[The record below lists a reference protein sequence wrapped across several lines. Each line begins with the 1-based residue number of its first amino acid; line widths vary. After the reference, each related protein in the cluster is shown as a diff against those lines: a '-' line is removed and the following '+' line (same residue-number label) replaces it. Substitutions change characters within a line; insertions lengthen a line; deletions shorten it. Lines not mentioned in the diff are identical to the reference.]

1 MTYAEFS
8 CNLRL
13 ADIAPSELLVPPS
26 PQERR
31 RLDRSLCAEL
41 LDPLLRRLARQ
52 EALCRRVLGRLA
64 RAFLRRRAHQ
74 RLGFVRLDDY
84 ARERLGLSG
93 RELQDL
99 ARVVERLDAL
109 PAVARAFGD
118 GALSWSHLR
127 LLVAVATPETETA
140 WLARARAETVRGL
153 DAAIAAAR
161 GAAPDPDEEA
171 VDGEPRTRF
180 HLRCP
185 RRVRRLWRHAA
196 ELASRMSGARLPA
209 WRAAEAIAA
218 EGLASEAADAVPE
231 AQPSDPAPRAR
242 TPLPPAAWEAVAEA
256 LPDDVGR
263 LLFDAD
269 SVNPFELDA
278 RLRAVVRALQRIDF
292 QTGRLLRLVGELR
305 LHRAFGF
312 ASLPDYVRERLG
324 CSARKTR
331 ALVALDRRLAELR
344 LLAAA
349 YRDGQLS
356 FARALGL
363 LPVIHAANEAA
374 WVARAQEV
382 TVRRLG
388 DLVDWALEAG
398 ASEPP
403 PAEATLVLPPLDE
416 VQMCARGCNA
426 EVRFEAPAS
435 VVALF
440 RAAVGAFTPRGAP
453 AWEGLERLLRH
464 VTAEWERRPRHRD
477 PIFERD
483 GWRCAVPACTA
494 RTSLH
499 DHHVLYR
506 SRGGE
511 NTRDNRVAICAAHH
525 LNGIHRFRIR
535 VAGVAPH
542 DLTWEIGFRQGRPP
556 LLRTHGD
563 RYLDPRENTAHLSL
577 PNSAASAGS
586 W

>member
-1 MTYAEFS
+1 M
-8 CNLRL
+8 
-13 ADIAPSELLVPPS
+13 DIVSSELLAPPLA
-26 PQERR
+26 QERR

-64 RAFLRRRAHQ
+64 RAFLHRRAHQ
-74 RLGFVRLDDY
+74 HLGFVRIDDY
-84 ARERLGLSG
+84 ARERLGMSG

-99 ARVVERLDAL
+99 ARVVERLDVL
-109 PAVARAFGD
+109 PAVARAFGN
-118 GALSWSHLR
+118 GTLSWSHLR
-127 LLVAVATPETETA
+127 LLVAVATAETEA
-140 WLARARAETVRGL
+140 SWLARARADTVRGL
-153 DAAIAAAR
+153 SAAVASAR
-161 GAAPDPDEEA
+161 GGPPDPDEDT
-171 VDGEPRTRF
+171 VDGETPGRF

-218 EGLASEAADAVPE
+218 EGLASEAADTTDEISESAPSRDRESHAFPAVP
-231 AQPSDPAPRAR
+231 AG
-242 TPLPPAAWEAVAEA
+242 AWEAIAEA
-256 LPDDVGR
+256 LPDDVER
-263 LLFDAD
+263 LLFHAD
-269 SVNPFELDA
+269 FVNPFELDA
-278 RLRAVVRALQRIDF
+278 RLRAAVRALQRIDF
-292 QTGRLLRLVGELR
+292 QTGRLVRLIGELR

-312 ASLPDYVRERLG
+312 VSLPDYVRERVG
-324 CSARKTR
+324 CSPRKTR
-331 ALVALDRRLAELR
+331 ALVALDRRLAELPV
-344 LLAAA
+344 LAVA
-349 YRDGQLS
+349 YRDGRLS
-356 FARALGL
+356 LSRALML
-363 LPVIHAANEAA
+363 LSVIHADNEAA

-382 TVRRLG
+382 TIRRLG

-398 ASEPP
+398 VSEPP
-403 PAEATLVLPPLDE
+403 PAEGTLVLPPLPE
-416 VQMCARGCNA
+416 MHMCARDA
-426 EVRFEAPAS
+426 EVRFAGPGS
-435 VVALF
+435 VVALLQTAI
-440 RAAVGAFTPRGAP
+440 RAFTPPGGPRWMGF
-453 AWEGLERLLRH
+453 ERLLRH

-494 RTSLH
+494 RASLH

-556 LLRTHGD
+556 LVRTHGD
-563 RYLDPRENTAHLSL
+563 RYLDA
-577 PNSAASAGS
+577 
-586 W
+586 